1 MTDLR
6 YAIRMLAKTPGF
18 TLIVVSLLAVGI
30 AASTVVFSFLDAVLL
45 RPLPVQHS
53 RELVRMVQRIPQA
66 GGSSFPFVYFPYS
79 LYEALAHRSTT
90 LSAVFGEAPEQ
101 VVMTEPSPAEQIQV
115 RLVTPEFFTT
125 LGVPALYGRTLIA
138 EDATETSDTPPA
150 VVSYGFWQKR
160 FGSDPLAV
168 GRTITLHGH
177 IFVIVGVMPRQFNG
191 ISADTTPEVRVP
203 LRYLPC

>member
-66 GGSSFPFVYFPYS
+66 GGSSFPFLYFPS
-79 LYEALAHRSTT
+79 
-90 LSAVFGEAPEQ
+90 
-101 VVMTEPSPAEQIQV
+101 
-115 RLVTPEFFTT
+115 
-125 LGVPALYGRTLIA
+125 
-138 EDATETSDTPPA
+138 
-150 VVSYGFWQKR
+150 
-160 FGSDPLAV
+160 
-168 GRTITLHGH
+168 
-177 IFVIVGVMPRQFNG
+177 
-191 ISADTTPEVRVP
+191 
-203 LRYLPC
+203 